1 MNTKKSQFLSAVR
14 IIANDDSF
22 ILDLAECVSEE
33 TLPDFPGAAALRFV
47 TAVSRL
53 CEEKSV
59 SIPQT
64 GVETAP
70 RRIPVCNSHHRRL
83 TRAVPIP
90 IRHVCD
96 SK

>member
-22 ILDLAECVSEE
+22 ILNLAECVSEE
-33 TLPDFPGAAALRFV
+33 TLPDFPGATALRFV
-47 TAVSRL
+47 AAVSRL
-53 CEEKSV
+53 CEEKSI
-59 SIPQT
+59 STPQP

-70 RRIPVCNSHHRRL
+70 HRIPVCNSKHRRVAQ
-83 TRAVPIP
+83 AVPIP
-90 IRHVCD
+90 IRHLCH